1 MKRFTLYDIC
11 TVDDGCGVQV
21 YRSER
26 YDSIVLLDP
35 DDSKKKLGEFDT
47 IGELKELLYEFG
59 LQSSLENILDDI
71 EAEEDYYED

>member
-1 MKRFTLYDIC
+1 MKRFTLYDIR
-11 TVDDGCGVQV
+11 TVDDGCGIQV
-21 YRSER
+21 CRSER
-26 YDSIVLLDP
+26 YDSIVLLDS

-47 IGELKELLYEFG
+47 IGGLKELLYEFG

>member
-1 MKRFTLYDIC
+1 MKRFTLYDIR

-21 YRSER
+21 CRSER
-26 YDSIVLLDP
+26 YDSIVLLDL

-47 IGELKELLYEFG
+47 IGELKELLCEFG

-71 EAEEDYYED
+71 ETEEDYYAD

>member
-1 MKRFTLYDIC
+1 MKRFTLYDIR

-21 YRSER
+21 CRSER

-35 DDSKKKLGEFDT
+35 DDSKKKLGEF
-47 IGELKELLYEFG
+47 G

-71 EAEEDYYED
+71 ETEEDYYED

>member
-1 MKRFTLYDIC
+1 MKRFTLYDIR

-21 YRSER
+21 CRSKR

-47 IGELKELLYEFG
+47 IGELKELLCEFG

-71 EAEEDYYED
+71 ETEEDYYED

>member
-1 MKRFTLYDIC
+1 MKRFTLYDIR

-21 YRSER
+21 CRSER
-26 YDSIVLLDP
+26 YDSIALLDP

-47 IGELKELLYEFG
+47 IGELKELLCDFG

>member
-1 MKRFTLYDIC
+1 MKRFTLYDIR

-21 YRSER
+21 CRSER
-26 YDSIVLLDP
+26 YDSIVLLDH

-47 IGELKELLYEFG
+47 IGELKELLCEFG

-71 EAEEDYYED
+71 ETEEDYYED

>member
-1 MKRFTLYDIC
+1 MKRFTLYDIR

-21 YRSER
+21 CRSER
-26 YDSIVLLDP
+26 YDYIVLLDP

-59 LQSSLENILDDI
+59 LQSSLKNILDDI